1 MEKIIE
7 NLEKIVNEQLEEC
20 IKNKTVPSKEV
31 LDTINTLILFEKCI

>member
-20 IKNKTVPSKEV
+20 IKNKTIPSPEL
-31 LDTINTLILFEKCI
+31 LDIVKIIITFHCC